1 MKQKIFYGVL
11 IIAGIGFFAA
21 APNNNNSNE
30 AGTCCQAN
38 ALKCKKKTPGKPEPG
53 IAWLNPFMT
62 SI

>member
-11 IIAGIGFFAA
+11 IIASIGFFAGT
-21 APNNNNSNE
+21 PKNNNSKDP
-30 AGTCCQAN
+30 GSCCQAN
-38 ALKCKKKTPGKPEPG
+38 AMKCKKKAPGKPEPG